1 MRALLFDS
9 GVGGLSV
16 LGAMAR
22 AGLDLTCDFI
32 ADSAWL
38 PYGDKPAQALSD
50 RVTAILRAA
59 SLAWEPSV
67 VILACNTASTIAL
80 EAVRAALPMPV
91 IVTVPPIKPAAEA
104 TRSGVIGLLA
114 TPATI
119 ARPFTQGLIDQFAS
133 NCRVIRVGSAQLVQ
147 VAEAKLRGEEVDSRI
162 VRAVMG
168 QMFDAPGGQDLD
180 VIALACTHFPLLRQE
195 LESAAPRAISWIDSG
210 EAIARR
216 VAVVCGLDLPGPG
229 LRLGRVGFT
238 GEAHSIQSA
247 FGAFGFQSF
256 ARITQENGEFSLA
269 PCAMFGAG

>member
-1 MRALLFDS
+1 MRALVFDS

-38 PYGDKPAQALSD
+38 PYGDKPAQALSE

-59 SLAWEPSV
+59 SAAFEPSV

-104 TRSGVIGLLA
+104 TRTGVIGLLA

-133 NCRVIRVGSAQLVQ
+133 HCRVIRVGSARLVQ
-147 VAEAKLRGEEVDSRI
+147 VAEAKLRGEAVDAGI
-162 VRAVMG
+162 LRAVMEE
-168 QMFDAPGGQDLD
+168 MFGAPGGEEMD

-195 LESAAPRAISWIDSG
+195 LESAAPRAVTWIDSG

-216 VAVVCGLDLPGPG
+216 AAFVCGLDLPGPG

-238 GEAHSIQSA
+238 GEEGPIRAA

-256 ARITQENGEFSLA
+256 AHITPVGAEFSLA
-269 PCAMFGAG
+269 PSTLRGAG